1 MNAQSLLVGG
11 LLGIVATLGGLGLA
25 KADCAHDEHELNV
38 WRAEAIC
45 DEAVQGWLEDN
56 QIPMSA
62 IEGPHGYDGMWEAC
76 MRLATPVTVLPAA
89 QHYDTTDGA
98 FWLGGDK

>member
-1 MNAQSLLVGG
+1 MKHLTAISIALTVGLGLVS
-11 LLGIVATLGGLGLA
+11 GLA
-25 KADCAHDEHELNV
+25 KADCAHDAHELNV

-45 DEAVQGWLEDN
+45 DEAVQGWLEDS
-56 QIPMSA
+56 QLPMSA

-89 QHYDTTDGA
+89 QHYDTQDGA
-98 FWLGGDK
+98 FWKGGDR